1 MLNRTTINVGIISAI
16 GAGLCTALFAIF
28 IIIGADMYSYFICL
42 LLSIFY
48 LVMSVSNNS
57 IVKDSNKMI
66 SNIAVVFAVIYCTLI
81 CIVYYTQ
88 ISFVR
93 LGNPSKEALSV
104 VAYFPPKTAF
114 FAIDILGYTFLALS
128 TLFIAFSIEKNK
140 ILKIILIIHGIVG
153 TLGFITPLLPYF
165 YEMQENSS
173 DNTDSI
179 ALFSWCIL
187 FISICFLFA
196 KYFINKLKEK

>member
-1 MLNRTTINVGIISAI
+1 MLNRTNINVGIISAA
-16 GAGLCTALFAIF
+16 GAGLCTVLFAIF
-28 IIIGADMYSYFICL
+28 IIIGADMCSYFICL

-93 LGNPSKEALSV
+93 LGNPSKEVLSI

-128 TLFIAFSIEKNK
+128 TLFIAFTIEKNK
-140 ILKIILIIHGIVG
+140 ILKIILITHGIVG
-153 TLGFITPLLPYF
+153 TLGFITPLLSYF
-165 YEMQENSS
+165 YKMQENSS
-173 DNTDSI
+173 DNTGSI
-179 ALFSWCIL
+179 ALFIWCIL
-187 FISICFLFA
+187 FIPICFLFA
-196 KYFINKLKEK
+196 KYFINKLSEK